1 VYVTFEEF
9 KGREPIVR
17 HGQVIPV
24 HNQQFD
30 NPYLNHYYVSQSGG
44 TTGAGARSTMDLDQL
59 AAIAPLFMLVYD
71 LYGLQ
76 DAPMVLWRGP
86 LPDGS
91 GIGHILMI
99 SRFGRIPAKWFSPV
113 TSRDLRPSLKFRLAT
128 RYIIALSRLF
138 GVPVPG
144 PEPVSL
150 NRAAVVARWVAEALT
165 ARGACLFRGTV
176 SMALRVCVAAQEL
189 GLSLAGAT
197 FMGAGEPPTPAKV
210 RQITRTG
217 ARYIP
222 TYWFVEGGPIGIGC
236 LRPADTNDT
245 HHFKDCTA
253 LIQYPRRVPGSDLT
267 VDAFHFTSLLPTAP
281 KILLNAES
289 DDYGIIEHRSCGCP
303 LEAFGFT
310 EHLRHVRSYRKLTG
324 EGVTLVGGEM
334 IHILEEV
341 LPDRFGGSPLDYQL
355 LEEEDEQGF
364 TRLNLLVSP
373 KIEIPDE
380 AAVIETVMEALKES
394 SAAADLARAFW
405 SQAETLRVKRIE
417 PIWTARGKL
426 MPLHVARRS
435 KT

>member
-1 VYVTFEEF
+1 
-9 KGREPIVR
+9 
-17 HGQVIPV
+17 
-24 HNQQFD
+24 
-30 NPYLNHYYVSQSGG
+30 
-44 TTGAGARSTMDLDQL
+44 
-59 AAIAPLFMLVYD
+59 
-71 LYGLQ
+71 
-76 DAPMVLWRGP
+76 
-86 LPDGS
+86 
-91 GIGHILMI
+91 
-99 SRFGRIPAKWFSPV
+99 
-113 TSRDLRPSLKFRLAT
+113 
-128 RYIIALSRLF
+128 
-138 GVPVPG
+138 VPG

-289 DDYGIIEHRSCGCP
+289 DDYGIIEHSSCGCP